1 MKPAHFILLFL
12 LSLLV
17 LLGVAYFQ
25 HSPGYMDAE
34 YYQAGGISIASGSWQ
49 EPFIWNYLD
58 NPAGLPH
65 PAFSYWMPLASLI
78 AAAGMKLGGSLSFAA
93 GRLGFILLA
102 AGVAPLTSAL
112 AYRLHPERR
121 QALLAGLLAVT
132 AGFYLPYLPTT
143 DTFGP
148 VMLLGGGFLLL
159 CLLLAGTRPGD
170 QPRWRSLG
178 FAMGLG
184 VMAGLMHLARADGL
198 LWLGVGGLALLCLPG
213 SSWGQ
218 RLSQLGLLGLG
229 YLLVMGP
236 WMARNVS
243 IFGAFFSAGGLRPL
257 WITTYDELYTYP
269 ASQLTPQ
276 HWLASGLP
284 ALLGVRL
291 KALGVNLQSLL
302 AVQGEIFLLPLMLA
316 GLWQLRRVWAV
327 RLGGLAWLMILGVM
341 TLVFPHQGWRGGYFH
356 SVAAL
361 QPLLWAVA
369 PLGLSRIIRWAGEKR
384 NWNIYQAERVFQVG
398 MLVLAAGFSLVFL
411 AGRVFGA
418 TSAIANVQTGWDAPA
433 ERYTR
438 IGASLQDL
446 GISGEASLMVN
457 NPPGF
462 YLAAGRPSL
471 AVPDGSPET
480 LLAVARR
487 YGACWVLLEPDH
499 PVGLAALYAGP
510 DTAPGLAYVAQL
522 EDAHLLQV
530 SGCIPRPVEVT
541 SR

>member
-1 MKPAHFILLFL
+1 MKAIHLFLLYL
-12 LSLLV
+12 LSLL
-17 LLGVAYFQ
+17 LLLFVAFFQ

-34 YYQAGGISIASGSWQ
+34 YYLAGGMSIANGSWQ
-49 EPFIWNYLD
+49 EPYIWNYLD
-58 NPAGLPH
+58 DPAGLPH

-78 AAAGMKLGGSLSFAA
+78 AAAGMKLGGGLSFAA
-93 GRLGFILLA
+93 GRLGFILLG
-102 AGVAPLTSAL
+102 AGVAPLTAAL
-112 AYRLHPERR
+112 AYRLHPEHRL
-121 QALLAGLLAVT
+121 ALLAGLLAVT

-143 DTFGP
+143 DTFGL
-148 VMLLGGGFLLL
+148 VMLLGGGFLLFS
-159 CLLLAGTRPGD
+159 LLLEQTRPGD
-170 QPRWRSLG
+170 QPRWKSLG
-178 FAMGLG
+178 FALGLG
-184 VMAGLMHLARADGL
+184 VLAGLMHLARADGL
-198 LWLGVGGLALLCLPG
+198 LWLGVGGLALLCLPDTT
-213 SSWGQ
+213 WRQ

-243 IFGAFFSAGGLRPL
+243 IFGSVLSAGGLRPL

-316 GLWQLRRVWAV
+316 GLWQLRREWAV
-327 RLGGLAWLMILGVM
+327 RLGVLAWLLVLGVM

-356 SVAAL
+356 SAAAL
-361 QPLLWAVA
+361 QPLLWAVT
-369 PLGLSRIIRWAGEKR
+369 PLGLSTIVRWAGEKR
-384 NWNIYQAERVFQVG
+384 KWNISQAEYVFEVG
-398 MLVLAAGFSLVFL
+398 MLILAAGFSLVFL
-411 AGRVFGA
+411 AGRVFGSTPSTA
-418 TSAIANVQTGWDAPA
+418 STQPGWDAPA
-433 ERYTR
+433 ERYSR
-438 IGASLQDL
+438 IGVFLQAL
-446 GISGEASLMVN
+446 GVPEDAPLMVN

-480 LLAVARR
+480 LMAVAQR

-499 PVGLAALYAGP
+499 PAGLAALFAGP
-510 DTAPGLAYVAQL
+510 DTVPGLAYVAQL

-530 SGCIPRPVEVT
+530 SGCIPRPVVVT

>member
-1 MKPAHFILLFL
+1 VKPVHYLWLYL
-12 LSLLV
+12 LSMIV
-17 LLGVAYFQ
+17 LCGVAVFQ

-34 YYQAGGISIASGSWQ
+34 YYQAGGISIATVSWQ

-58 NPAGLPH
+58 DPAGLPH
-65 PAFSYWMPLASLI
+65 AAFSYWMPLASLI
-78 AAAGMKLGGSLSFAA
+78 AAAGMKLGGSLSFAG
-93 GRLGFILLA
+93 GRLGFILLG
-102 AGVAPLTSAL
+102 AGVAPLTAAL
-112 AYRLHPERR
+112 AYCLHPERR
-121 QALLAGLLAVT
+121 PALLAGLLAVT

-148 VMLLGGGFLLL
+148 VMLLGGFFLLFYL
-159 CLLLAGTRPGD
+159 MLAGTRPGD
-170 QPRWRSLG
+170 QSRWRSLG
-178 FAMGLG
+178 LGMGLG
-184 VMAGLMHLARADGL
+184 ILAGLMHFARADGL
-198 LWLGVGGLALLCLPG
+198 LWLGLGGLALLTLPD
-213 SSWGQ
+213 SPLRH
-218 RLSQLGLLGLG
+218 RLSQFGFLGLG
-229 YLLVMGP
+229 YFLVMGP

-243 IFGAFFSAGGLRPL
+243 VFGSFLSAGGLRPL

-269 ASQLTPQ
+269 ASLLTPQ

-291 KALGVNLQSLL
+291 KALGVNLQSML
-302 AVQGEIFLLPLMLA
+302 AVQGEIFLLPLMIA

-327 RLGGLAWLMILGVM
+327 RLGGLAWLLILGVM

-356 SVAAL
+356 STAAL
-361 QPLLWAVA
+361 QPLLWAVT
-369 PLGLSRIIRWAGEKR
+369 PLGLTTIIHWVGKR
-384 NWNIYQAERVFQVG
+384 RGWNISQAEHVFEVG

-418 TSAIANVQTGWDAPA
+418 TLSAVSTQPSWDAPS
-433 ERYTR
+433 ERYSR
-438 IGASLQDL
+438 IGATLQDL
-446 GISGEASLMVN
+446 GVPEDAPLMVN

-480 LLAVARR
+480 LLAVAQR

-499 PVGLAALYAGP
+499 PAGLAALYAEP
-510 DTAPGLAYVAQL
+510 DTAHGLAYVAQI

-530 SGCIPRPVEVT
+530 SGCIPRLLEM
-541 SR
+541 SLQ